1 MKVIQAELKNYNRR
15 ADNSV
20 SLRKELEKFED
31 MFWKKMHGR
40 IYYDDY
46 ETVTIKEGYL
56 EELVRFIKRLL
67 SEEAFT
73 DKELEIIDW
82 YLQEYGTPEGVDKE
96 ADKLR
101 EKVSKLL
108 KRKK

>member
-1 MKVIQAELKNYNRR
+1 MGTGVGKYCKRCGEQLN
-15 ADNSV
+15 
-20 SLRKELEKFED
+20 
-31 MFWKKMHGR
+31 
-40 IYYDDY
+40 YDDGF
-46 ETVTIKEGYL
+46 ENGFCSRCLCIEGFEKGVIKG
-56 EELVRFIKRLL
+56 RFEALPITKKLL
-67 SEEAFT
+67 SERTFT
-73 DKELEIIDW
+73 KKELEIIDW